1 MSIDCTKSKKSK
13 NIASPKIMK
22 QNIHPKYYK
31 NAIITCA
38 CGNTFKVGSTKREMH
53 IEVCSACHPFY
64 TGKAKV
70 VDSHRRV
77 DRFKRML
84 AKKEEL
90 QKGKKKNSSADRTSK
105 SKSKTQSAKL
115 KDK

>member
-1 MSIDCTKSKKSK
+1 
-13 NIASPKIMK
+13 MK

-38 CGNTFKVGSTKREMH
+38 CGNTFKASSTKREMH

-90 QKGKKKNSSADRTSK
+90 QKGKKKSSSTEKAQNNKLK
-105 SKSKTQSAKL
+105 SQKSKL